1 VVAPGRSNG
10 VHSVRLPY
18 KKEHKYSS
26 IIIIILSIII
36 MSFSSSRMSFATESC
51 VPDCLVLKLVEYD
64 SNNEIDTILYVLYD
78 NRAENFVIRGKRN
91 DSNVDSCDFSFVAS
105 NVIALIEFITFVIDV
120 ANKWT
125 YILYNIDNLPKESN
139 SITYDSLKQDAR
151 IYREL
156 AGYNKQKYKRRDLVR
171 CLKMLKYVS
180 NQY

>member
-1 VVAPGRSNG
+1 MP
-10 VHSVRLPY
+10 
-18 KKEHKYSS
+18 
-26 IIIIILSIII
+26 
-36 MSFSSSRMSFATESC
+36 FSASTTTNMQFESPST

-64 SNNEIDTILYVLYD
+64 SDNEIDTILYVLYD

-91 DSNVDSCDFSFVAS
+91 DSNVDSCDFSFVAA

-125 YILYNIDNLPKESN
+125 YVLYNIDNLPKESN
-139 SITYDSLKQDAR
+139 SITYDSLKKDAR

-156 AGYNKQKYKRRDLVR
+156 AGYNKQKYKRIELVS